1 MASVLEQIEKKRET
15 LGGLVYEYQ
24 KLDEDNS
31 LTISNPKDYKDFF
44 ILEDIGIQKTL
55 KSVLIE
61 AKDSLCTIYYILDSS
76 LLRLTLEMDYQSENL
91 LKELPLSF
99 IVYLRVLCS
108 KKASIRLTIQ
118 EDKIFIHFEDTIV
131 KDKEKPKVKLKR
143 GEKREAEIGKLYIL
157 ELPLREV
164 ETLDKQVIDYLEDF
178 FIYGSLQDNKFP
190 ISVNLDSFDDTEI
203 ELPLVYSTI
212 SSDKGDFKSVYGGR
226 LNIWYIELPVEISL
240 INSKLIEVV
249 SSREILSE
257 EENLEDIYEV
267 EDIGEEIHEKWV
279 DNIANTVSLV
289 DNFLI
294 GDVEEE

>member
-15 LGGLVYEYQ
+15 LGGLVYEYSES
-24 KLDEDNS
+24 DEDNIF
-31 LTISNPKDYKDFF
+31 TISTPKDYKDFF
-44 ILEDIGIQKTL
+44 ILEDIGIQKTI

-61 AKDSLCTIYYILDSS
+61 TKDSLCTIYYILDSS

-99 IVYLRVLCS
+99 IAYLRVLCS
-108 KKASIRLTIQ
+108 KKALIRLAIQ
-118 EDKIFIHFEDTIV
+118 EDKVLIHFEDTIV

-143 GEKREAEIGKLYIL
+143 GEKREVEIGKLYTL

-178 FIYGSLQDNKFP
+178 PIYGSLQDDKFS
-190 ISVNLDSFDDTEI
+190 ISINLDSFDDTEI
-203 ELPLVYSTI
+203 ELPLIYSII
-212 SSDKGDFKSVYGGR
+212 SSDKGDFKSIYGGR

-249 SSREILSE
+249 KVE
-257 EENLEDIYEV
+257 ETNLEDIYEV
-267 EDIGEEIHEKWV
+267 EDIGEEIHQEFV
-279 DNIANTVSLV
+279 DNISSTVSSV

-294 GDVEEE
+294 GDEDNE